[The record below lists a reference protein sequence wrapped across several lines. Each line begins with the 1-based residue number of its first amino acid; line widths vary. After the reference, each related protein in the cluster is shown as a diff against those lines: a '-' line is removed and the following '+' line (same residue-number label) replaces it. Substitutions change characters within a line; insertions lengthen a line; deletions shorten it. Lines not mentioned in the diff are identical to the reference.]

1 MMPRTFSKLR
11 RALLFGSLLAISI
24 VPGVASAAAH
34 DVIPAPNK
42 SLPSGDL
49 SRSADNFYKSAE
61 VEATAISFPNAYFDI
76 GYKSRSS
83 CRYAIE

>member
-1 MMPRTFSKLR
+1 MMPRKFSKLR
-11 RALLFGSLLAISI
+11 RALLLGSLLVVSL
-24 VPGVASAAAH
+24 VPGGASAAAH

-61 VEATAISFPNAYFDI
+61 VEATAISFPNAYD
-76 GYKSRSS
+76 GSVK
-83 CRYAIE
+83 